1 MAQGHVCSDTALA
14 PLVQPDLMHRSG
26 ELLSGSG
33 PCIPCLQC
41 FSCAWLFLH
50 QNEPDKIQSNDAPR
64 GVEGAGEYYPMIE
77 PEVIL
82 PAPSDEDTVA
92 YTIVFHL
99 CSQSSITNI
108 FTK

>member
-1 MAQGHVCSDTALA
+1 
-14 PLVQPDLMHRSG
+14 MHRSE

-33 PCIPCLQC
+33 HCIPFCLQC

-82 PAPSDEDTVA
+82 PVPSDEDTVA
-92 YTIVFHL
+92 YTTVFHL